1 MTTGLAKCPRAECHG
16 QIITDW
22 YERQV
27 CVLCGREQGVPLW
40 LVQPKPEHE
49 PHWNRQRKC
58 VCSTRRA
65 CLAHP
70 EPAA

>member
-1 MTTGLAKCPRAECHG
+1 MTTGLAKCPRASCKGNLIRDFE
-16 QIITDW
+16 
-22 YERQV
+22 
-27 CVLCGREQGVPLW
+27 GREICSLCSREYGVPLW

-58 VCSTRRA
+58 VCATRTA
-65 CLAHP
+65 CQAHP